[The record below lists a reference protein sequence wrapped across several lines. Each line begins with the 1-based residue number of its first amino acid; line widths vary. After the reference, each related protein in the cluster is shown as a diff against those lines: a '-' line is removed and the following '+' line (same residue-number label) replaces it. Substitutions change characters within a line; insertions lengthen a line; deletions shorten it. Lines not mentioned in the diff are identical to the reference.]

1 MNLKQLLAM
10 GCFAIAPYTSWAQGI
25 IVHKT
30 DGSEVR
36 FKATEVERITT
47 YSEEEEPN
55 LPKDVTIQVGDVGL
69 RMIYVE
75 GGVFTMGG
83 TDEQGEDVKAY
94 EEPAHPVKL
103 NSYYIGMTEVTQEL
117 WETVMGWNY
126 AWNTESNQLPMED
139 VSWEDCN
146 EFAEVLSERTGKKFR
161 LPTEAEWEYAA
172 RGGIKSGNHKY
183 SGSDNIDDVAW
194 YGSNSDDMTHEV
206 GTKNAN
212 ELGIYDMNG
221 NVWEW
226 CHDWYG
232 EYSTSSY
239 DNPTG
244 PKTGDFRI
252 YRGGSYKEKAEYNRT
267 SNRSFNRP
275 DFRYGNIG
283 LRVVM
288 EVEE

>member
-83 TDEQGEDVKAY
+83 TAEQGEDVKEY
-94 EEPAHPVKL
+94 ENPAHPVKV

-126 AWNTESNQLPMED
+126 AWNTDSNQLPMED
-139 VSWEDCN
+139 VSWEECK
-146 EFAEVLSERTGKKFR
+146 EFVDVLSERTGKKFR

-172 RGGIKSGNHKY
+172 RGGSKSGNHKY

-194 YGSNSDDMTHEV
+194 YVSNSDDMTHEV
-206 GTKNAN
+206 GKKNAN

-226 CHDWYG
+226 CHDWYDT
-232 EYSTSSY
+232 YSTSSY
-239 DNPTG
+239 NNPTG

-252 YRGGSYKEKAEYNRT
+252 FRGGSYKEKAEYNRT

>member
-1 MNLKQLLAM
+1 
-10 GCFAIAPYTSWAQGI
+10 
-25 IVHKT
+25 
-30 DGSEVR
+30 
-36 FKATEVERITT
+36 
-47 YSEEEEPN
+47 
-55 LPKDVTIQVGDVGL
+55 
-69 RMIYVE
+69 
-75 GGVFTMGG
+75 
-83 TDEQGEDVKAY
+83 
-94 EEPAHPVKL
+94 
-103 NSYYIGMTEVTQEL
+103 
-117 WETVMGWNY
+117 
-126 AWNTESNQLPMED
+126 MED
-139 VSWEDCN
+139 VNWEECK
-146 EFAEVLSERTGKKFR
+146 EFADVLSERTGKKFR

-194 YGSNSDDMTHEV
+194 YVSNSDDMTHEV
-206 GTKNAN
+206 GKKNAN

-226 CHDWYG
+226 CQDWYG

>member
-10 GCFAIAPYTSWAQGI
+10 GCFAIVPYTSWAQGI

-194 YGSNSDDMTHEV
+194 YVSNSDDMTHKV

-226 CHDWYG
+226 CQDWYG

>member
-194 YGSNSDDMTHEV
+194 YVSNSDDMTHKV

-226 CHDWYG
+226 CQDWYG

>member
-1 MNLKQLLAM
+1 M

-117 WETVMGWNY
+117 WEAVMGWNY

-139 VSWEDCN
+139 VNWEECK
-146 EFAEVLSERTGKKFR
+146 EFADVLSERTGKKFR

-194 YGSNSDDMTHEV
+194 YVSNSDDMTHEV

-226 CHDWYG
+226 CYDYFG
-232 EYSTSSY
+232 IY
-239 DNPTG
+239 DNSAQTN
-244 PKTGDFRI
+244 PKGAVNSSTNVT
-252 YRGGSYKEKAEYNRT
+252 RGGYYLEKPENCRVY
-267 SNRSFNRP
+267 S
-275 DFRYGNIG
+275 RYGINPSTKSPYG
-283 LRVVM
+283 GFRLAATPG
-288 EVEE
+288 

>member
-75 GGVFTMGG
+75 GGMFTMGG

-117 WETVMGWNY
+117 WEAVMGWNY

-139 VSWEDCN
+139 VNWEECK
-146 EFAEVLSERTGKKFR
+146 EFADVLSERTGKKFR

-194 YGSNSDDMTHEV
+194 YVSNSDDMTHEV
-206 GTKNAN
+206 GKKNAN

-226 CHDWYG
+226 CQDWYG

>member
-1 MNLKQLLAM
+1 M

-126 AWNTESNQLPMED
+126 AWYRNKAGEVKEIFPESKLVPNY
-139 VSWEDCN
+139 V
-146 EFAEVLSERTGKKFR
+146 FRTNWVTF
-161 LPTEAEWEYAA
+161 Y
-172 RGGIKSGNHKY
+172 H
-183 SGSDNIDDVAW
+183 
-194 YGSNSDDMTHEV
+194 
-206 GTKNAN
+206 
-212 ELGIYDMNG
+212 
-221 NVWEW
+221 
-226 CHDWYG
+226 
-232 EYSTSSY
+232 
-239 DNPTG
+239 
-244 PKTGDFRI
+244 
-252 YRGGSYKEKAEYNRT
+252 
-267 SNRSFNRP
+267 
-275 DFRYGNIG
+275 
-283 LRVVM
+283 
-288 EVEE
+288 